1 MVAQNKKKKNPFH
14 NHFLACR
21 HGVESYGS
29 FQNFLNDFVLFPLNW
44 PFPLLPAHAEPEE
57 EGSQPRNGG
66 GVTKME
72 SGSL

>member
-1 MVAQNKKKKNPFH
+1 MAVSN
-14 NHFLACR
+14 
-21 HGVESYGS
+21 
-29 FQNFLNDFVLFPLNW
+29 NFLNDFVLFLLNW